1 MALRQNL
8 SSPRIQNFDAYDDD
22 YGEDDSMIE
31 RIANSEYESEIREL
45 YRKTLLD
52 YDNAY
57 GEAFFEYQMEQ
68 MNRDFEDEDWLNDFV
83 KGYY

>member
-1 MALRQNL
+1 
-8 SSPRIQNFDAYDDD
+8 
-22 YGEDDSMIE
+22 MIE

-68 MNRDFEDEDWLNDFV
+68 MNRDFEDEDWVNDFV
-83 KGYY
+83 NGYHQMMNEIADYKKETLDRSKDRRS